1 MTAIAA
7 LMNRMIEVNSL
18 ACCGLDPDV
27 KRIPAQVR
35 GGLGESDRVYNFLHE
50 VIELAAPNV
59 CAFKAQKAFF
69 DNLEDGHEVLARI
82 VAEIHSNHPGLPV
95 FVDCKV
101 GDIDNTMLSYT
112 ELILV
117 KIAADGILVNPYMGD
132 EVLAAFADYPDRAV
146 IVLARTSNPGAAA
159 IQDAAMQDGRLLW
172 QYVLQLIVD
181 RWNVNGNLI
190 PVISSTAGLDMAG
203 TRRLI
208 PNDMPILLAGVGAQ
222 GGDYDDLRGLLNR
235 DRIGVFVNSSRALL
249 YPPNPQNLSWQQ
261 AVSRAVTDFKAALN
275 SVR

>member
-1 MTAIAA
+1 MTAIDT
-7 LMNRMIEVNSL
+7 LMNRMIGVNSL

-50 VIELAAPNV
+50 VVELAGPHM

-69 DNLEDGHEVLARI
+69 DNLEDGHEVLTRI
-82 VAEIHSNHPGLPV
+82 VSEIHSDHPGLPV

-112 ELILV
+112 ELIFD

-132 EVLAAFADYPDRAV
+132 EVLSAFESYPDRAV
-146 IVLARTSNPGAAA
+146 IVLARTSNQGAAA
-159 IQDAAMQDGRLLW
+159 VQDAAMQDGRPLW
-172 QYVLQLIVD
+172 QYILQLIVE

-190 PVISSTAGLDMAG
+190 PVISSTAGLDLSG

-208 PNDMPILLAGVGAQ
+208 PDGMPILLAGAGAQ
-222 GGDYDDLRGLLNR
+222 GGDLHDLHALLNH
-235 DRIGVFVNSSRALL
+235 DGIGVFVNSSRGLL
-249 YPPNPQNLSWQQ
+249 YPPNSQDLPWQQ
-261 AVSRAVTDFKAALN
+261 AVSRAVTDFKTTLN
-275 SVR
+275 SIR